1 MKHAF
6 TVLLLLATSW
16 SVAGAA
22 TYPLE
27 AKIDAVTVFPQGAD
41 VFRVGGLLIP
51 AGEHQLVLKNFP
63 GDIDPSSIRVEGL
76 AGEDVEIASVDVK
89 PMVDDLPDANRKGLE
104 TQIETLGQERMLL
117 DQAIADYATQ
127 RQFLLSMA
135 EKQVTPAPDTVK
147 PIDGAAIGGLM
158 DVVGQRL
165 QLITKESHAARL
177 RQVAIDKEVAE
188 FQQKLMITA
197 PNAQSLAE
205 VTINVA
211 VARETQAQFKVGYRV
226 WQAGWQPLYDAK
238 LKIAAKVGEASDLE
252 IVRRAAVTQ
261 STAESWDG
269 VQLTLSTARP
279 NGATTA
285 PEVEEEQVWVFDP
298 KAENLGRTQFDRGV
312 ADSGAESAA
321 GNMVEEDYPSFPA
334 APAAADKPKKELK
347 QRQAIMEL
355 AGFQA
360 NYVIAGRVS
369 VDNSG
374 QNKRVRI
381 ASENLKAKLETV
393 VSPRLDLAAYLTAS
407 FALTKEGPLLPGQVN
422 LYRDGTYV
430 GQGNLPLLNP
440 GQDATLGFGA
450 DDLIVVERK
459 EVKRLSAEEGIL
471 TSSNTEERSWDIVVK
486 NLHTDKT
493 QVTVVDR
500 MPFSAREDVTV
511 EPLRDQTPPTLKDY
525 KKRRGV
531 MAWTLDIDSKGE
543 STVRTGYKITMPEK
557 LKIGLAE

>member
-1 MKHAF
+1 MKL
-6 TVLLLLATSW
+6 TLTLLLLTATSW
-16 SVAGAA
+16 TVAEAA
-22 TYPLE
+22 TYPLD
-27 AKIDAVTVFPQGAD
+27 AKIDAVTVFPEGAD
-41 VFRVGGLLIP
+41 VFRAGGLLLP
-51 AGEHQLVLKNFP
+51 AGEHQLVLKNLP

-76 AGEDVEIASVDVK
+76 AGEDVEIASIDLK
-89 PMVDDLPDANRKGLE
+89 PMVANLPDANRKVLE
-104 TQIETLGQERMLL
+104 AQVEILGQERMLL

-147 PIDGAAIGGLM
+147 PIDGVAIGGLM

-165 QLITKESHAARL
+165 QFIAKESHAARL
-177 RQVAIDKEVAE
+177 RQVAIDKEVVE
-188 FQQKLMITA
+188 LQQKLAIAA

-211 VARETQAQFKVGYRV
+211 ATRETQAQFKVGYRV

-238 LKIAAKVGEASDLE
+238 LKIAAKAGEASDLE

-285 PEVEEEQVWVFDP
+285 PEVEEEQLRVRDP
-298 KAENLGRTQFDRGV
+298 NDDGALGRLQTGFTENEAS
-312 ADSGAESAA
+312 ADAA
-321 GNMVEEDYPSFPA
+321 VEEPMPV
-334 APAAADKPKKELK
+334 APAAAPVEKVKKELK

-430 GQGNLPLLNP
+430 GQGSLPLLNP

-543 STVRTGYKITMPEK
+543 KTVRTGYKITMPEK

>member
-6 TVLLLLATSW
+6 TVFLLLATSW

-22 TYPLE
+22 TYPLD

-41 VFRVGGLLIP
+41 VFRVGGLLVP
-51 AGEHQLVLKNFP
+51 AGEHQLVLKNLP

-76 AGEDVEIASVDVK
+76 AGDDVEIASVDLK
-89 PMVDDLPDANRKGLE
+89 PMVAELPDANRKVLE
-104 TQIETLGQERMLL
+104 AQIEALGQERMLL

-147 PIDGAAIGGLM
+147 PIDGVAIGGLM

-165 QLITKESHAARL
+165 QLIAKESHAARL
-177 RQVAIDKEVAE
+177 RQVVIDKEVAE
-188 FQQKLMITA
+188 VQQKLVIAA

-211 VARETQAQFKVGYRV
+211 VGRETRADFKVGYRV

-238 LKIAAKVGEASDLE
+238 LKIAAKAGEASDLE

-261 STAESWDG
+261 STTESWDG

-279 NGATTA
+279 NGATAA
-285 PEVEEEQVWVFDP
+285 PEVDEEQLQVRDP
-298 KAENLGRTQFDRGV
+298 KDDAALGRLQTGFV
-312 ADSGAESAA
+312 ENETSADAA
-321 GNMVEEDYPSFPA
+321 MDEPVPA
-334 APAAADKPKKELK
+334 APAAAPVQKMKKELK

-407 FALTKEGPLLPGQVN
+407 FALTKEGPLLPGEVN

-430 GQGNLPLLNP
+430 GQGSLPLLNP

-486 NLHTDKT
+486 NLHTDKA

-511 EPLRDQTPPTLKDY
+511 EALRDQTPPTVKDY

-543 STVRTGYKITMPEK
+543 KIIRTGYKITMPEK

>member
-1 MKHAF
+1 MKL
-6 TVLLLLATSW
+6 TLTMLLLTATSLT
-16 SVAGAA
+16 VAEAA
-22 TYPLE
+22 TYPLD
-27 AKIDAVTVFPQGAD
+27 AKIDAVTVFPEGAD
-41 VFRVGGLLIP
+41 VFRAGGLLLP
-51 AGEHQLVLKNFP
+51 AGEHQLVLKNLP

-76 AGEDVEIASVDVK
+76 AGEDVEIASVDLK
-89 PMVDDLPDANRKGLE
+89 PMVADLPDANRKVLE
-104 TQIETLGQERMLL
+104 AQVETLGQERMLL

-147 PIDGAAIGGLM
+147 PIDGVAIGGLM

-165 QLITKESHAARL
+165 QFIAKESHAARL
-177 RQVAIDKEVAE
+177 RQVAIDKEVVE
-188 FQQKLMITA
+188 LQRKLAIAA

-211 VARETQAQFKVGYRV
+211 ATRETQAQFKVGYRV

-238 LKIAAKVGEASDLE
+238 LKIAAKAGEASDLE

-285 PEVEEEQVWVFDP
+285 PEVEEE
-298 KAENLGRTQFDRGV
+298 ELR
-312 ADSGAESAA
+312 
-321 GNMVEEDYPSFPA
+321 VEEPELATKRKQMLEQTLSDAGGEQDAA
-334 APAAADKPKKELK
+334 APSIMPAEAELPKPMKGI
-347 QRQAIMEL
+347 QQSQATMEL

-430 GQGNLPLLNP
+430 GQGSLPLLNP

-543 STVRTGYKITMPEK
+543 KTVRTGYKITMPEK

>member
-1 MKHAF
+1 MKL
-6 TVLLLLATSW
+6 TLTILLLTATSW
-16 SVAGAA
+16 TVAEAA
-22 TYPLE
+22 TYPLD

-41 VFRVGGLLIP
+41 VFRAGGLLLP
-51 AGEHQLVLKNFP
+51 AGEHQLVLKNLP

-76 AGEDVEIASVDVK
+76 AGEDVEIAAIDLK
-89 PMVDDLPDANRKGLE
+89 AMVADLPDANRKVLE
-104 TQIETLGQERMLL
+104 AQVETLGQERMLL

-147 PIDGAAIGGLM
+147 PIDGVAIGGLM

-165 QLITKESHAARL
+165 QLIAKESHAARL
-177 RQVAIDKEVAE
+177 RQVAIDKEVVE
-188 FQQKLMITA
+188 LQQKLAIAA

-211 VARETQAQFKVGYRV
+211 ATRETQAQFKVGYRV

-238 LKIAAKVGEASDLE
+238 LKIAAKAGEASDLE

-285 PEVEEEQVWVFDP
+285 PEVEEEQLQVFDP
-298 KAENLGRTQFDRGV
+298 RAESLGRTQFDRQVGDSSVQV
-312 ADSGAESAA
+312 AEGEADMPPLPEASA
-321 GNMVEEDYPSFPA
+321 PL
-334 APAAADKPKKELK
+334 DKPKMELK

-360 NYVIAGRVS
+360 NYIIAGRVS

-430 GQGNLPLLNP
+430 GQGSLPLLNP

-543 STVRTGYKITMPEK
+543 KTVRTGYKITMPEK

>member
-1 MKHAF
+1 MKL
-6 TVLLLLATSW
+6 TLTLLLLTATSW
-16 SVAGAA
+16 TVAEAA
-22 TYPLE
+22 TYPLD
-27 AKIDAVTVFPQGAD
+27 AKIDAVTVFPEGAD
-41 VFRVGGLLIP
+41 VFRAGGLLLP
-51 AGEHQLVLKNFP
+51 AGEHQLVLKNLP

-76 AGEDVEIASVDVK
+76 AGEDVEIASVDLK
-89 PMVDDLPDANRKGLE
+89 PMVADLPDANRKVLE
-104 TQIETLGQERMLL
+104 AQVETLGQERLLL
-117 DQAIADYATQ
+117 DQAIADYMTQ
-127 RQFLLSMA
+127 REFLLSLA
-135 EKQVTPAPDTVK
+135 QKQVTPAPDTVK
-147 PIDGAAIGGLM
+147 PIDGVAIGGLM

-165 QLITKESHAARL
+165 QLIAKESHAARL
-177 RQVAIDKEVAE
+177 RQVAIDKEVVE
-188 FQQKLMITA
+188 LQQKLAIAA

-211 VARETQAQFKVGYRV
+211 ATRETQAQFKIGYRV

-238 LKIAAKVGEASDLE
+238 LKIAAKAGEASDIE

-285 PEVEEEQVWVFDP
+285 PEVDEEELRVEDP
-298 KAENLGRTQFDRGV
+298 ELEVKRKQILERALS
-312 ADSGAESAA
+312 DSGGEQDA
-321 GNMVEEDYPSFPA
+321 A
-334 APAAADKPKKELK
+334 APSIEPAEAELPKPMKSI
-347 QRQAIMEL
+347 QQSQAIMEL

-381 ASENLKAKLETV
+381 TSENLKAKLETV

-430 GQGNLPLLNP
+430 GQGSLPLLNP

-543 STVRTGYKITMPEK
+543 KTVRTGYKITMPEK

>member
-51 AGEHQLVLKNFP
+51 AGEHQLVLKNLP

-76 AGEDVEIASVDVK
+76 AGEDVEIASVDLK
-89 PMVDDLPDANRKGLE
+89 PMVADLPDANRKVLE
-104 TQIETLGQERMLL
+104 AQIETLGQERLLL
-117 DQAIADYATQ
+117 DQAIADYMTQ

-147 PIDGAAIGGLM
+147 PIDGVAIGGLM

-165 QLITKESHAARL
+165 QMIAKESHAARL
-177 RQVAIDKEVAE
+177 RQIAIDKEVTE
-188 FQQKLMITA
+188 VQQKLAIAA

-211 VARETQAQFKVGYRV
+211 VGRETRADFKVGYRV
-226 WQAGWQPLYDAK
+226 WQAGWRPLYDAK

-279 NGATTA
+279 NGATAA
-285 PEVEEEQVWVFDP
+285 PEVEEEQLWVQDP
-298 KAENLGRTQFDRGV
+298 KGDGALGGLAKGFAENETSADV
-312 ADSGAESAA
+312 A
-321 GNMVEEDYPSFPA
+321 MEEPVPA
-334 APAAADKPKKELK
+334 APAAAPLEKVKKELK

-393 VSPRLDLAAYLTAS
+393 VSPKLDLAAYLTAS

-486 NLHTDKT
+486 NLHTEKT

-531 MAWTLDIDSKGE
+531 MAWTLSIDSKGE
-543 STVRTGYKITMPEK
+543 SVIRTGYKITMPEK

>member
-1 MKHAF
+1 MKL
-6 TVLLLLATSW
+6 TLTLLLLTATSW
-16 SVAGAA
+16 TVAEAA
-22 TYPLE
+22 TYPLD
-27 AKIDAVTVFPQGAD
+27 AKIDAVTVFPEGAD
-41 VFRVGGLLIP
+41 VFRAGGLLLP
-51 AGEHQLVLKNFP
+51 AGEHQLVLKNLP

-76 AGEDVEIASVDVK
+76 AGEDVEIASVDLK
-89 PMVDDLPDANRKGLE
+89 PMVADLPDANRKVLE
-104 TQIETLGQERMLL
+104 AQVETLGQERMLL

-147 PIDGAAIGGLM
+147 PIDGVAIGGLM

-165 QLITKESHAARL
+165 QLIAKESHAARL
-177 RQVAIDKEVAE
+177 RQVAIDKEVVE
-188 FQQKLMITA
+188 LQQKLAIAA

-211 VARETQAQFKVGYRV
+211 ATRETQAQFKIGYRV

-238 LKIAAKVGEASDLE
+238 LKIAAKAGEASDLE

-285 PEVEEEQVWVFDP
+285 PEVEEEPLWVQDQ
-298 KAENLGRTQFDRGV
+298 KEYDRIVGDIEV
-312 ADSGAESAA
+312 PPAAVEQGTAA
-321 GNMVEEDYPSFPA
+321 GLAEPA
-334 APAAADKPKKELK
+334 APVPTVSKAKKLMP
-347 QRQAIMEL
+347 QRQAVMEL

-430 GQGNLPLLNP
+430 GQGSLPLLNP

-543 STVRTGYKITMPEK
+543 KTVRTGYKITMPEK